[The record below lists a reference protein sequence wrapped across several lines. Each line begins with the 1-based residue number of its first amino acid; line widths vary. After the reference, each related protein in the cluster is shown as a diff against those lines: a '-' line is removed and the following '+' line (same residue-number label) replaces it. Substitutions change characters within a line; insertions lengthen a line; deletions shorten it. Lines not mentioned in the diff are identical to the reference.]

1 MANIYLRLVANAFF
15 LAGVYGLLLP
25 WMVSATDDFLVIGG
39 IVIGV
44 LIAPAVLYYANKKF
58 IAVLMEKFK

>member
-1 MANIYLRLVANAFF
+1 MSSFIRVVLNGWFIL
-15 LAGVYGLLLP
+15 GVYGLLLP

-44 LIAPAVLYYANKKF
+44 LIAPAVLYYANKQF
-58 IAVLMEKFK
+58 ISDIMENFK